1 MLLQVNNTDQDFV
14 GDSQVGFFRPGGP
27 DTTSV
32 TFTVRNDDLPEIAES
47 KFFSLTVIGTD
58 AVVDA
63 PNVAI
68 VVIEA
73 NDDAYGFFSFVIPDV
88 SSFFVYS
95 KCSKI
100 LFIFLP
106 GLK

>member
-1 MLLQVNNTDQDFV
+1 M
-14 GDSQVGFFRPGGP
+14 GFFRPGGP

-58 AVVDA
+58 AIVDA

-88 SSFFVYS
+88 SSFFIYS

-100 LFIFLP
+100 LFIFLH